1 MLKGLEQQ
9 GQQQQKERKKIKTI
23 RINKSSQEVIIN
35 LIKDCRNEQ
44 NEDKRDKMLHSI
56 NSMLLKS
63 DQLSIPSHFTAEYV
77 NTALHKIEGTLLL
90 LGGRE

>member
-1 MLKGLEQQ
+1 MSKGLEQQ
-9 GQQQQKERKKIKTI
+9 GQQQQKERKNIKTI

-63 DQLSIPSHFTAEYV
+63 DQLTMPSHFTIEYINV
-77 NTALHKIEGTLLL
+77 ALHKIEGTLLL
-90 LGGRE
+90 LKGSR